1 MAAKNISLKSNK
13 GMAVIEMIPIMVIIV
28 ILLNFTLGFFGAIH
42 TGILQSIA
50 ARNYAFES
58 FSHQPNLFY
67 LRKPS
72 NDPKIKL
79 ETEDKSR
86 GARIHSITG
95 KVQEGNPEWIAT
107 SRNISFFKDLESI
120 NIGKNPV
127 SDPAETSG
135 DTHIKNG
142 SSKGILS
149 TKNDYAGNESVANG
163 DVTSITAIWVRP
175 VYGICFNATCS
186 KW

>member
-1 MAAKNISLKSNK
+1 MAVKNKLIRNNR

-58 FSHQPNLFY
+58 FRHQPNLLY

-72 NDPKIKL
+72 SDPKLKL
-79 ETEDKSR
+79 ETDDKSR

-95 KVQEGNPEWIAT
+95 KIQTDPTWVAT
-107 SRNISFFKDLESI
+107 SRDISFFKDLESL
-120 NIGKNPV
+120 NIGKNPI
-127 SDPAETSG
+127 SDLAEKSG
-135 DTHIKNG
+135 DTHVKSG

-149 TKNDYAGNESVANG
+149 EKNDYVGNEAVSNG

-175 VYGICFNATCS
+175 VYGICFNAICD